1 MPHSEDFL
9 VARTGG
15 VGSGP
20 KFSGSKH
27 EMSIEQQMDLVDDQ
41 KITEQERRLG
51 VEQKASINMPE
62 KRMSLEDTPGLLGN
76 SPGQQAQET
85 DQYDIPA
92 GFAKTVNAWRHPNPN
107 SIRLY

>member
-9 VARTGG
+9 IARTGG

-20 KFSGSKH
+20 KFGGSKH
-27 EMSIEQQMDLVDDQ
+27 EMSFEDQADVVDDAA
-41 KITEQERRLG
+41 ITAQERRLG
-51 VEQKASINMPE
+51 VEQKASINDPE
-62 KRMSLEDTPGLLGN
+62 KRTDLDAMNGLLGN
-76 SPGQQAQET
+76 SKGQQAVET

-92 GFAKTVNAWRHPNPN
+92 NFKQTVNAHRHPNPN